1 MRQDYNREER
11 QSLQKILLGK
21 LDSFTVGK
29 KKKVKFEH
37 FLTPCKKINSKYITD
52 LTIRLDT
59 VKLLEENRQNIL

>member
-21 LDSFTVGK
+21 LDSFPVG

-37 FLTPCKKINSKYITD
+37 FLTPCKKINSKYIKD